1 MDEAIPIVDKQ
12 QTDGAK
18 RRIKINP
25 LLASYLFF
33 VALMAVIVFYSP
45 YSGGCPV
52 VAVGFFNIRPIISG
66 IYYQGSNLTA
76 TFNNS
81 FGEAIRLDEITLN
94 ETILGAQCNLVMSSP
109 PLVSSVKAGE
119 TFTVSGVCPQKA
131 DGEAYDLIVK
141 INYRT
146 SMGGITTNHTDTG
159 HIKGQG
165 EAY

>member
-1 MDEAIPIVDKQ
+1 MDDGIPIADKQ
-12 QTDGAK
+12 ENDGTK

-33 VALMAVIVFYSP
+33 VALMTVIVFYNP

-52 VAVGFFNIRPIISG
+52 VTVGFVNINPIISG
-66 IYYQGSNLTA
+66 IYYRGSNLTA
-76 TFNNS
+76 MFSNS
-81 FGEAIRLDEITLN
+81 LGEAIRLDEVTLN
-94 ETILGAQCNLVMSSP
+94 ETISGVQCNLVMSSP
-109 PLVSSVKAGE
+109 PLLSSVKAGE
-119 TFTVSGVCPQKA
+119 TFTVTGVCPQKV

-141 INYRT
+141 INYST
-146 SMGGITTNHTDTG
+146 SLAGITANHTDAG